1 MILNTSLL
9 CQDDKP
15 WVLEFP
21 ELETINLGD
30 PDVQKTLLSWGLA
43 VSTPNGGIV
52 ITKDVKLVAL
62 RGGDTYG

>member
-1 MILNTSLL
+1 MVTKTTLIQ
-9 CQDDKP
+9 QDDKP

-30 PDVQKTLLSWGLA
+30 PEIQEQLKKWGLA

-52 ITKDVKLVAL
+52 VTRDVKMVATK
-62 RGGDTYG
+62 GGDTYG